1 MQISPELVLVA
12 TPEEAAHAR
21 SLLPD
26 PPSVFAQPVPSPD
39 DATAAPARVGPELGS
54 LALLVYTTLLLAG
67 VAFVAVAIAMH
78 EVRSAAAS
86 LLAPIL

>member
-12 TPEEAAHAR
+12 PPEEAALAR

-26 PPSVFAQPVPSPD
+26 PPYSVFAAPSPD